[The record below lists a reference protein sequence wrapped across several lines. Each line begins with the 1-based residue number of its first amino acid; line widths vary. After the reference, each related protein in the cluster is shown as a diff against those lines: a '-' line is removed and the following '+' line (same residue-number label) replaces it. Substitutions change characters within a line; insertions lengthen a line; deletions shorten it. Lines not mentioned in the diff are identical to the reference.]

1 MGSTIV
7 GSTNRCSKL
16 MSSNCRLRFKVLNAA
31 HTQEVTSLSY
41 DVPRHTH
48 GVSNPS
54 YGEASYIHG
63 V

>member
-1 MGSTIV
+1 
-7 GSTNRCSKL
+7 